1 MRFHSL
7 FAASPLFFLSGC
19 YQFEVT
25 AQAAYAQLS
34 LDGDLGYAT
43 AGSSTP
49 AVSQDIESGFGLG
62 DDQGT
67 PYARVMIDTGV
78 PVLAVSAFLFEDEGT
93 GQLQADFGSVNAG
106 LGVRTEFEM
115 MNAKA
120 SYAFQIDLG
129 PVAIAPGIAVDYFDM
144 QIDVRDVFNTQQE
157 SVDVAGPVP
166 MGFLRAQVDVWK
178 IGLVAEV
185 GYMEVD
191 VDDVTA
197 EFLDLEA
204 LVEIRPTD
212 LINVFVGYRHLDLQL
227 DGTIDNDS
235 FDADV
240 TLSGLFV
247 GGGLRF

>member
-1 MRFHSL
+1 MRIATL
-7 FAASPLFFLSGC
+7 AAAAVLAVLPSC

-25 AQAAYAQLS
+25 AQAGYAQLA
-34 LDGDLGYAT
+34 LDGEIGYETTGA
-43 AGSSTP
+43 AI
-49 AVSQDIESGFGLG
+49 AQDIEGAFGLG

-67 PYARVMIDTGV
+67 PYGRLMIDTGV
-78 PVLAVSAFLFEDEGT
+78 PVLAVSGFLFEDEGT
-93 GQLQADFGSVNAG
+93 GTLTQEFGDLTIGTA
-106 LGVRTEFEM
+106 VRSEFDM
-115 MNAKA
+115 TNAKG
-120 SYAFQIDLG
+120 SYAFKIDLG
-129 PVAIAPGIAVDYFDM
+129 PVAISPGIAVDYFDLDI
-144 QIDVRDVFNTQQE
+144 QVSDAFGAISEDVQ
-157 SVDVAGPVP
+157 VAGPVP

-178 IGLVAEV
+178 IGLVAEA

-191 VDDVTA
+191 VEDVTA
-197 EFLDLEA
+197 KFLDIEA